1 MHRHFD
7 EKLRQ
12 INERLLRMAALSEE
26 MIKIAIQ
33 ALVDRESAKI
43 EEVFKLEDQV
53 NDLQIEIDEEVV
65 HLIALMQPVA
75 TDLRFLIVASKIN
88 AELERIAD
96 QSINICQSTRFL
108 LKYPQLKPFVDL
120 PIMADIAQGMVHE
133 SLDAYVQKNSA
144 RARQVLTTDDKVD
157 AYKDQIFRELLTYM
171 MSEPSTIPRAF
182 SIILISRNL
191 EKIGDHATNIA
202 EEVIY
207 LVEARDVRHHHE
219 EKLRHE
225 NRTGH

>member
-1 MHRHFD
+1 
-7 EKLRQ
+7 
-12 INERLLRMAALSEE
+12 MAALSEE